1 MIKSTATKK
10 GFTLIEVA
18 VVIAVLTILFSSL
31 LYFTKDYSVSA
42 KAGKL
47 TELKRQFEEAVLQF
61 YHNTGGIP
69 QKTVSL
75 LRNQD
80 RNGHAIPQWNGPYIS
95 TRKPVDWVIENAF
108 SWVNRVGTVS
118 NNCGVPNNQ
127 IVFVAV
133 GNLSRA
139 VAQEFD
145 KQVDDGNLGS
155 GSCTWVDN
163 FCGWG
168 SGIKCVIFTSDD
180 FQTWVLY

>member
-1 MIKSTATKK
+1 VGRYTATK

-18 VVIAVLTILFSSL
+18 VVITVLAILFATFL
-31 LYFTKDYSVSA
+31 HFTKSYSVSA
-42 KAGKL
+42 KADKL
-47 TELKRQFEEAVLQF
+47 AELKRQFEEAVLQF
-61 YHNTGGIP
+61 YHDTGGIP

-75 LRNQD
+75 VRNQD
-80 RNGHAIPQWNGPYIS
+80 RNGHAIPQWSGPYIS
-95 TRKPVDWVIENAF
+95 TRKAVDWVIGNAF
-108 SWVNRVGTVS
+108 SWVRYVGTVS

-145 KQVDDGNLGS
+145 RRVDDGNLGS
-155 GSCTWVDN
+155 GSCTWVNN

-168 SGIKCVIFTSDD
+168 SGIRCVIFTSDD

>member
-1 MIKSTATKK
+1 MGKSTATK

-18 VVIAVLTILFSSL
+18 VVITVLAILFATFL
-31 LYFTKDYSVSA
+31 HFTKSYSVSA
-42 KAGKL
+42 KADKL
-47 TELKRQFEEAVLQF
+47 AELKRQFEEAVLQF
-61 YHNTGGIP
+61 YHDTGGIP

-75 LRNQD
+75 VRNQD
-80 RNGHAIPQWNGPYIS
+80 RYGHAIPQWNGPYIS
-95 TRKPVDWVIENAF
+95 TRKGVDWAIGNAF
-108 SWVNRVGTVS
+108 SWVNVVGTVS
-118 NNCGVPNNQ
+118 TACGVPYNQ

-145 KQVDDGNLGS
+145 RRVDDGNLGS
-155 GSCTWVDN
+155 GSCTWVNN

-168 SGIKCVIFTSDD
+168 SGIRCVIFTSDD